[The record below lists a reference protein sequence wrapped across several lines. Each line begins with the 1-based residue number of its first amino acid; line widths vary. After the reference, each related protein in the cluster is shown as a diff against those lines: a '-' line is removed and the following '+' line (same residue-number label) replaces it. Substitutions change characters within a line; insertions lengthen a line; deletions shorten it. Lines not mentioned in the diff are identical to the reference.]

1 MSIGENKLVIGIIL
15 GALLGIFCGWS
26 FGESMLSLSW
36 LGDLFLDALKM
47 MIVPLIVGAIISGV
61 TSLGDVRRLGK
72 VGGYTLLYYAMTT
85 ACAVLIGLI
94 LVNIIQP
101 GVSANL
107 ETEITTEPILEREN
121 VGLSEL
127 IKSLISPNIIH
138 AASNTQLLPII
149 VFCLLFGAALTTIGK
164 NKKSIIN
171 FFDELNEVMMKLVM
185 WIMLFAPIGV
195 FSLVASQFARVGGG
209 ENIKAELIAV
219 GSYFFTVILGLLCH
233 FLLLFLI
240 LVIFSN
246 HGKQYL
252 LKLLRA
258 ILTAFG
264 TASSSATLPLTMSCA
279 IEAGIDKK
287 SVKFVLPIGATI
299 NMDGTALYE
308 AIAVMFIAQA
318 YGINMGATEQ
328 VIIFIT
334 ATLAAIGA
342 AGIPQAGLVTMLI
355 VLNAVNLPA
364 EGIGMILA
372 IDWLLDRF
380 RTAVNVWGDSVGAA
394 VIEPHLLKS

>member
-1 MSIGENKLVIGIIL
+1 
-15 GALLGIFCGWS
+15 
-26 FGESMLSLSW
+26 
-36 LGDLFLDALKM
+36 
-47 MIVPLIVGAIISGV
+47 
-61 TSLGDVRRLGK
+61 
-72 VGGYTLLYYAMTT
+72 MTT
-85 ACAVLIGLI
+85 ACAVLIGVI

-127 IKSLISPNIIH
+127 IKSLISPNKIH
-138 AASNTQLLPII
+138 EASNTQLLPII

-240 LVIFSN
+240 LIIFST

-252 LKLLRA
+252 LK
-258 ILTAFG
+258 
-264 TASSSATLPLTMSCA
+264 
-279 IEAGIDKK
+279 
-287 SVKFVLPIGATI
+287 
-299 NMDGTALYE
+299 
-308 AIAVMFIAQA
+308 
-318 YGINMGATEQ
+318 
-328 VIIFIT
+328 
-334 ATLAAIGA
+334 
-342 AGIPQAGLVTMLI
+342 
-355 VLNAVNLPA
+355 
-364 EGIGMILA
+364 
-372 IDWLLDRF
+372 
-380 RTAVNVWGDSVGAA
+380 
-394 VIEPHLLKS
+394 